1 MKSSLLLIIAGVA
14 NAKTAAAAPDPSIV
28 DELKD
33 CVLDVVNALLGGASD
48 VVGYLLGLPRFSAD
62 LAVWAIEFVR
72 GLPALGKAV
81 FDGDAATLDSLAGF
95 CVSVATTC
103 FVVYAAS
110 AALNFGLKTLCT
122 VKDYFSSYM
131 VLPKMKKIG
140 GVDVPK
146 PLTDVRDTVQKEVL
160 DRIINWDVKFV
171 LPMAGESGNPSVSG
185 LVSTTAA
192 AASLCMMLS
201 CAPAILAIMR
211 GGPSKAS
218 AETLAWT
225 MGAPPPDARH
235 APPAARRLASPAHP
249 SRPLRDR
256 ARARRHGP
264 GHPVPRR
271 EGLDG
276 ARRPGR
282 ARGSSEPLNEGRASA
297 ALQAASSP
305 HPLHPT

>member
-14 NAKTAAAAPDPSIV
+14 NAKTAAAAPDPSFV

-131 VLPKMKKIG
+131 VLPKMKKIA

-192 AASLCMMLS
+192 AASLCMMLLS
-201 CAPAILAIMR
+201 LIHI
-211 GGPSKAS
+211 
-218 AETLAWT
+218 
-225 MGAPPPDARH
+225 
-235 APPAARRLASPAHP
+235 
-249 SRPLRDR
+249 
-256 ARARRHGP
+256 
-264 GHPVPRR
+264 
-271 EGLDG
+271 
-276 ARRPGR
+276 
-282 ARGSSEPLNEGRASA
+282 
-297 ALQAASSP
+297 
-305 HPLHPT
+305 

>member
-48 VVGYLLGLPRFSAD
+48 VVGYTLALPRFSAD

-131 VLPKMKKIG
+131 VLPKMKKIA

-201 CAPAILAIMR
+201 CAPAVLALMR

-235 APPAARRLASPAHP
+235 APPAARRLPPPAAHTAHAA
-249 SRPLRDR
+249 R
-256 ARARRHGP
+256 RARRRCASRS
-264 GHPVPRR
+264 RR
-271 EGLDG
+271 
-276 ARRPGR
+276 
-282 ARGSSEPLNEGRASA
+282 SC
-297 ALQAASSP
+297 
-305 HPLHPT
+305 